1 MVDWNVFLSVFV
13 AVLLIQILK
22 FLLMRKKNEDP
33 ELSDMWVDGGVISA
47 HSGAVSALTM
57 AVYLS
62 EGFSNLFFVSL
73 IFAGIVLRDAFGV
86 RKLARENAKIL
97 NKKFKL
103 KKEIR
108 EGHSMLEVIR
118 GVVLGVVVAV
128 VIFGI

>member
-1 MVDWNVFLSVFV
+1 MNWDVFLSVLV
-13 AVLLIQILK
+13 AIVLVQILK
-22 FLLMRKKNEDP
+22 FILMRRRNEDI

-73 IFAGIVLRDAFGV
+73 IFTGIVLRDAFGV

-108 EGHSMLEVIR
+108 EGHSMMEVVR
-118 GVVLGVVVAV
+118 GVVIGVIVAV